1 MFKAS
6 RSEDGNFILAGHPT
20 ILGML
25 LSIPA
30 TLRSVIEDPENHKE
44 ANQRLFPKAYAD
56 HADDLEYTRLVG
68 EDRKNSARAK
78 IAVFEKTLLAS
89 DAGQGAISIPHDHI
103 DPFLSVL
110 NDLRLLLAIEIGIED
125 ESWEET
131 LDESSFEDSRITIFH
146 ILGAIQH
153 HLLDATGMVDFEIE
167 PDEPE
172 E

>member
-6 RSEDGNFILAGHPT
+6 RSKDGDFLLAGHPAV
-20 ILGML
+20 LGML
-25 LSIPA
+25 ISIPA
-30 TLRSVIEDPENHKE
+30 TLRSVIDDPGNHQE
-44 ANQRLFPKAYAD
+44 ANRRLFPSAYAD
-56 HADDLEYTRLVG
+56 PAKDSEYTRLVG

-78 IAVFEKTLLAS
+78 IAIFEKVLLAS
-89 DAGQGAISIPHDHI
+89 DAGQGAISIPQDRI

-110 NDLRLLLAIEIGIED
+110 NDLRLLMAIEIGIED

-146 ILGAIQH
+146 LLGAIQH
-153 HLLDATGMVDFEIE
+153 HLLEATGMVDFEIE